1 MGLEVMWVHTHM
13 QRHKQHNEQCATQT
27 PYSSTRSF
35 AVHVKETIDQ
45 FKPNSN

>member
-27 PYSSTRSF
+27 PLFLNTILCSSR
-35 AVHVKETIDQ
+35 KRNYRPI
-45 FKPNSN
+45 